1 MLNLLLISNIFCDLL
16 TIFKDWTLTT
26 PAKSYEPWKTIA
38 AGRAP
43 PLNVLEKKKTY
54 DVYVQYVIGIKPWSR
69 FIDDLIELDKIAA
82 GKLHFLLFCQDTE
95 QSWSTD

>member
-1 MLNLLLISNIFCDLL
+1 MFNLLLISNIFCDLL

-38 AGRAP
+38 AGRAL
-43 PLNVLEKKKTY
+43 PLNVL
-54 DVYVQYVIGIKPWSR
+54 VQYVIDIKPWSR

-82 GKLHFLLFCQDTE
+82 GVLHFLLFCQDTE

>member
-1 MLNLLLISNIFCDLL
+1 MFNLLLISNIYRDLL
-16 TIFKDWTLTT
+16 TINKDWTLNV
-26 PAKSYEPWKTIA
+26 PAKSTKSWNTIA

-43 PLNVLEKKKTY
+43 LLIVLEIKITY
-54 DVYVQYVIGIKPWSR
+54 DVYVQYVIDIKPWSR